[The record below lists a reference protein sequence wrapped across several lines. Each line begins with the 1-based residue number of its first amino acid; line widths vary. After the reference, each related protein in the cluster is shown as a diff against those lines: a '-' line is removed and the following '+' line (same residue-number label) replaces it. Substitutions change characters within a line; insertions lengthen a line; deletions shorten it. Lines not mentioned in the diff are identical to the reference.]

1 MKKNKEKKQ
10 LKKIKQKAKEKEK
23 NCLKKKA
30 KGKKKKD
37 GLAFHCG
44 LHSKKL
50 IKKKTRKKNP
60 S

>member
-1 MKKNKEKKQ
+1 MK
-10 LKKIKQKAKEKEK
+10 K